1 MGGRGASSGAKN
13 RYTQRLDKSGIGGII
28 DNDKTR
34 TEGSNVITEYT
45 LLGNLSSE
53 YLSGEF
59 GELQTTEIII
69 TAERFE
75 HIKERHIVDVP
86 LFEEYAKSAVTKPD
100 IVLKDAEH
108 EGTVFMVKKL
118 PDTNLNVVV
127 RLALSTDTQGF
138 KNSVMTFYRIRE
150 KNLKKLEIKHK
161 VLYKNE

>member
-1 MGGRGASSGAKN
+1 MGGRGASSGIK
-13 RYTQRLDKSGIGGII
+13 RTSPLDNLHKSDII
-28 DNDKTR
+28 DVDETR

-45 LLGNLSSE
+45 LLGNLNNE

-69 TAERFE
+69 TSERFE

-100 IVLKDAEH
+100 IVLKDTEH

-118 PDTNLNVVV
+118 PDTNLNVVI